1 MDNSKSKSITASS
14 TTESIT
20 TTADEEV
27 DLSFSEVA
35 AAHLEELTIA
45 IEDDLLLVGEPT
57 SLDEAGLGITDAN
70 AIDELIAAFLRRVD
84 VPNRNDAL
92 VLERARDAAARLR
105 FSGSITPGIV
115 STGRPV

>member
-1 MDNSKSKSITASS
+1 MALPPTVPVSAAASS
-14 TTESIT
+14 TTENIT
-20 TTADEEV
+20 ITADEEV
-27 DLSFSEVA
+27 DLAFSEPA

-45 IEDDLLLVGEPT
+45 IEGEPPQ
-57 SLDEAGLGITDAN
+57 LVEDGIGKAGVYDAN

-92 VLERARDAAARLR
+92 VLERARDVAARLR